1 MRTTEGQLRT
11 ARCAIVRMRLE
22 AKGDEIAVLD
32 TAYAAIEQA
41 LTREIDASNRCSRG
55 CFAPGDYCTRCGKAA
70 GRREP

>member
-1 MRTTEGQLRT
+1 
-11 ARCAIVRMRLE
+11 MRLE